1 MSKIGK
7 KPIIIPADIKIA
19 IADRDISFESQK
31 GKLSVKILP
40 GVSAEMSENH
50 LNFSVKELGK
60 QNKSNWGTLRSLA
73 QNAVTGLSNGF
84 SKILEIHGIGFRA
97 TQEDDSISF
106 NIGYSHP
113 VKFTPPAGVK
123 ITAEKNIITVTGID
137 KALVGQ
143 TAAEIR
149 ALKKPE
155 PYKGKGIRYKGE
167 AVRHKQGKKMATAS
181 K

>member
-7 KPIIIPADIKIA
+7 KPIIIPADIKVVIGDDN
-19 IADRDISFESQK
+19 INFESQK
-31 GKLSVKILP
+31 GKLSVKILG
-40 GVSAEMSENH
+40 GVNAEIRENQ
-50 LNFSVKELGK
+50 LNFSIKESTK
-60 QNKSNWGTLRSLA
+60 QHKSNWGTLRSLA
-73 QNAVTGLSNGF
+73 QNAVNGLSSGF

-97 TQEDDSISF
+97 TQEGDSISF

-113 VKFTPPAGVK
+113 VKFIPPAGVK
-123 ITAEKNIITVTGID
+123 IIAEKNIITVSGID
-137 KALVGQ
+137 RALVGQ

-181 K
+181 S

>member
-7 KPIIIPADIKIA
+7 KPIIIPADIKVAVI
-19 IADRDISFESQK
+19 DNDINFEGRI

-40 GVSAEMSENH
+40 GVTAEIRESQ
-50 LNFSVKELGK
+50 LNFSIKELSK
-60 QNKSNWGTLRSLA
+60 QNRSNWGTLRSLA
-73 QNAVTGLSNGF
+73 QNAVIGLSNGF

-97 TQEDDSISF
+97 TQEGDSISF

-113 VKFTPPAGVK
+113 VKFTPPVGVK

-181 K
+181 S